1 MPWARVGDDAAT
13 YPRLMATA
21 AVRGADERTVNEVA
35 GFVFRCA
42 FQSAG
47 HKTDY
52 IIDAGT
58 VQMIGG
64 PRWRE
69 LVRAAERVKLL
80 ERTMIDGL
88 RAWRLPEDD
97 DWIHIRTRAELE
109 WDNRQRNDTRD
120 PRLMVPVRL
129 RDGDQ
134 CRYCRIV
141 VVWAGPRTNRSAT
154 LDHLAPGEAGT
165 VDTLVVACFECN
177 QSRGKDTTGQWA
189 QDHQLH
195 PAPARPLYGATTVKY
210 LLDNGGHVVEQNIG
224 RKRSERPSDPDP
236 ARAPQPNGAT
246 PVRPGGADPAPSRPR
261 RRAPAESPPTVS
273 NSGSDKFELA
283 GSGREGST
291 LVGPGRQGEGESD
304 STASP
309 AARRRG
315 RRGGRS
321 GGGVT

>member
-1 MPWARVGDDAAT
+1 MPWTRVGDDAAT
-13 YPRLMATA
+13 YPPLMATA

-52 IIDAGT
+52 VIDAGT

-64 PRWRE
+64 ARWRD
-69 LVRAAERVKLL
+69 LIRIAERVRLL
-80 ERTMIDGL
+80 ERTTVDGL
-88 RAWRLPEDD
+88 RAWRLVEDD

-134 CRYCRIV
+134 CRWCRIV
-141 VVWAGPRTNRSAT
+141 VVWSGPRTNRSAT
-154 LDHLAPGEAGT
+154 IDHLAPGEAGT

-177 QSRGKDTTGQWA
+177 QARGRDTTGEWA
-189 QDHQLH
+189 EEHQLH
-195 PAPARPLYGATTVKY
+195 PAPTRPLYGAATVRY
-210 LLDNGGHVVEQNIG
+210 LREQGGIDVEQNIG

-236 ARAPQPNGAT
+236 ARAPQPNGAS
-246 PVRPGGADPAPSRPR
+246 PVRPGGADPAPERPR
-261 RRAPAESPPTVS
+261 TPAESPPTVS
-273 NSGSDKFELA
+273 DSGSDEFELA
-283 GSGREGST
+283 GSGRDGTT
-291 LVGPGRQGEGESD
+291 LVGSGGDGEGRGG
-304 STASP
+304 TAAPSP
-309 AARRRG
+309 RRRRG

-321 GGGVT
+321 RGGAS